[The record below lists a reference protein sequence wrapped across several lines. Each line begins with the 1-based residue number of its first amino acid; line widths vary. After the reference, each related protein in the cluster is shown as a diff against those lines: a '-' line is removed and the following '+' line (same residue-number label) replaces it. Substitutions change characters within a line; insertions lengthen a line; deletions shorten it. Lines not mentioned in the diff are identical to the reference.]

1 MNTEKPTL
9 VYFHLV
15 GRAEVAR
22 LILELAG
29 VDYHYHSIS
38 HPIFKGPGEP
48 WEEYKAKHAD
58 ELTFGQ
64 VTYQPL
70 SCQLF
75 VLITT

>member
-9 VYFHLV
+9 VYFHLA
-15 GRAEVAR
+15 GRAEVPR
-22 LILELAG
+22 LILELAE

-38 HPIFKGPGEP
+38 HPLNKGFGEP

-64 VTYQPL
+64 VLHLRP
-70 SCQLF
+70 SKF
-75 VLITT
+75 